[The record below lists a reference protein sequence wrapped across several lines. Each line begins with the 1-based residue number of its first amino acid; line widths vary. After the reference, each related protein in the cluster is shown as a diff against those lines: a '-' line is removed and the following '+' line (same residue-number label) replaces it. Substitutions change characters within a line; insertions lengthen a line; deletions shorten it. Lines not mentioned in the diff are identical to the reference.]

1 MKRLLAIT
9 IGSLCLLTAG
19 MALAGPGD
27 PIGGDDPGCAPANK
41 DVLKC
46 SDGNLKN
53 FAKAWAAAIKC
64 HIKQADSAFKN
75 AAPADDEACE
85 TNGAGKSAHEKHA
98 AARGPTSK
106 INAICTQTC
115 LGASQ
120 RAALGASYL
129 AFLES
134 NNNKFYPC
142 GAGTTTTTTTSTTT
156 TTVGGVC

>member
-41 DVLKC
+41 DDLKC

-85 TNGAGKSAHEKHA
+85 TNGAGKSAKEKLD
-98 AARGPTSK
+98 AARAKLVCPAGVTANVNGLETTLFANSGTSGSADQQAGD
-106 INAICTQTC
+106 IYCDPGLAIDS
-115 LGASQ
+115 G
-120 RAALGASYL
+120 GDD
-129 AFLES
+129 
-134 NNNKFYPC
+134 
-142 GAGTTTTTTTSTTT
+142 AGTVNNTAADA
-156 TTVGGVC
+156 